1 MDQIV
6 PAKGLEAQ
14 IRASKDIGELKDIKA
29 KAEAIRGYLQSV
41 GENLILQNQ
50 YAEVKIRVERRC
62 GEILAPEIKHGGDR
76 KSESRLNRQTLKKLS
91 ITNYQSHCWQM
102 IFNLPEDAF
111 EGHIA
116 KVKDANEE
124 LTAIGVYRAANA
136 YRKLREQD
144 AKPIPGA
151 ESVKTPI
158 RIRTIAGHFM
168 DSFDEFDNLDA
179 IITDPPYPKEYL
191 RLYGELAQFSAK
203 VLKPGGSLLAMAGVH
218 YLPQVLELMTPHLN
232 YQWTISYH
240 MPSRQRREWHRKV
253 WNTWKP
259 ILWFVKGKYEGKWA
273 KDFLIAG
280 PVEKTFHPW
289 QQSVAAFEAL
299 IEMVTRP
306 GDTIIDPFF
315 GWGTLGEAAI
325 RSNRK
330 FWGIEIDPK
339 TLATAEKRLE
349 RVAKKIALP
358 SYIPNV
364 NPAKVLDEWEKQKN
378 DSGDSDEIKANPTD
392 RLEEQKAV
400 LAEPFEENGTEY
412 IPTDEAGR
420 YIVKL
425 KGQKPDAPK
434 EPAASDTV
442 ESENEPEKTKIIS
455 GKSKKRKPSRPKKT
469 GPVTAAGRKKAVKR
483 KR

>member
-1 MDQIV
+1 V
-6 PAKGLEAQ
+6 
-14 IRASKDIGELKDIKA
+14 
-29 KAEAIRGYLQSV
+29 
-41 GENLILQNQ
+41 
-50 YAEVKIRVERRC
+50 
-62 GEILAPEIKHGGDR
+62 
-76 KSESRLNRQTLKKLS
+76 
-91 ITNYQSHCWQM
+91 
-102 IFNLPEDAF
+102 IFHLPEDAF

-158 RIRTIAGHFM
+158 PIRTIDGHFM
-168 DSFDEFDNLDA
+168 DSFDEFNNIDA

-191 RLYGELAQFSAK
+191 HLYGELAQFAAK

-218 YLPQVLELMTPHLN
+218 YLPQVLERMTPHLN

-240 MPSRQRREWHRKV
+240 MPSRQRKEWHRKAK
-253 WNTWKP
+253 NTWKP
-259 ILWFVKGKYEGKWA
+259 ILWFVKGNYEGKWI
-273 KDFLIAG
+273 KDYLLAG

-289 QQSVAAFEAL
+289 QQSVAVFEAL
-299 IEMVTRP
+299 IDMVTRP
-306 GDTIIDPFF
+306 GDTIIDPCF

-325 RSNRK
+325 RTNRK

-349 RVAKKIALP
+349 RVAKKIVLRTF
-358 SYIPNV
+358 YPNE
-364 NPAKVLDEWEKQKN
+364 NPAKLLDDWAKQKN

-392 RLEEQKAV
+392 RPEEQKAV

-412 IPTDEAGR
+412 IPTDQPGL
-420 YIVKL
+420 YTIKL
-425 KGQKPDAPK
+425 KKRKTDQRK
-434 EPAASDTV
+434 ESAASDTV
-442 ESENEPEKTKIIS
+442 VEESGPEKAKIIS
-455 GKSKKRKPSRPKKT
+455 SKSTKRKPSRPKKT
-469 GPVTAAGRKKAVKR
+469 GPVKAAGRKKAVKR

>member
-1 MDQIV
+1 MTAIV

-14 IRASKDIGELKDIKA
+14 IRASNDIGELKDIHA
-29 KAEAIRGYLQSV
+29 KAEAMRGYLQEA

-62 GEILAPEIKHGGDR
+62 GEILDSEIKHGGDR
-76 KSESRLNRQTLKKLS
+76 KSDSRLNRQTLKNFK
-91 ITNYQSHCWQM
+91 ITKYQSHCWQV
-102 IFNLPEDAF
+102 IFHLPEDAF

-158 RIRTIAGHFM
+158 PIRTIAGHFM
-168 DSFDEFDNLDA
+168 DSFDEFDNIDA

-191 RLYGELAQFSAK
+191 HLYGELAQFSAK

-218 YLPQVLELMTPHLN
+218 YLPQVLERMTPHLN

-240 MPSRQRREWHRKV
+240 MPSRQRKEWHRKV
-253 WNTWKP
+253 LNTWKP
-259 ILWFVKGKYEGKWA
+259 ILWFVKGNYEGKWI
-273 KDFLIAG
+273 KDYLLAG
-280 PVEKTFHPW
+280 PIEKTFHPW
-289 QQSVAAFEAL
+289 QQSVAVFEAL
-299 IEMVTRP
+299 IDMVTRP
-306 GDTIIDPFF
+306 GDTIIDPCF

-325 RSNRK
+325 RTNRK
-330 FWGIEIDPK
+330 FWGIEIDSK

-349 RVAKKIALP
+349 RVAKKIVLP

-392 RLEEQKAV
+392 RPEEQKAV

-412 IPTDEAGR
+412 IPTDRPGV
-420 YIVKL
+420 YKIKL
-425 KGQKPDAPK
+425 NERKLDQPE

-442 ESENEPEKTKIIS
+442 VEESGPEKAKIIS
-455 GKSKKRKPSRPKKT
+455 SKSKKRKPGPPKKT
-469 GPVTAAGRKKAVKR
+469 GPAKAAGRKKAVKR